1 MSTSRSATTAS
12 LVTLVSVPALV
23 IAADKYAAHSI
34 DFKNKLIL
42 WGMAAPQSKT
52 TTGYT
57 LGEAPYAVMGVTSA
71 AVWLGLG
78 LLIWAALFAGMSLRR
93 SADEVDAASYADRM
107 ATNGYQ
113 QPAPQQPAA
122 PESQQQLPP
131 GYAPYG
137 AQMGYPQQPM
147 IMPQSVPTNPPLPEN
162 PGSG

>member
-1 MSTSRSATTAS
+1 MSTSRSATVAS
-12 LVTLVSVPALV
+12 LVTVVSVPALV
-23 IAADKYAAHSI
+23 FAADQYATRSI

-57 LGEAPYAVMGVTSA
+57 FGEAPYAVMGITAV
-71 AVWLGLG
+71 AVWLGLA
-78 LLIWAALFAGMSLRR
+78 LLIWATVFAGMSLRR
-93 SADEVDAASYADRM
+93 SEDEVDASSYSDRM

-113 QPAPQQPAA
+113 QPAPQQSAA
-122 PESQQQLPP
+122 PASQQQLPP

-137 AQMGYPQQPM
+137 APTGYPQQPM
-147 IMPQSVPTNPPLPEN
+147 IMPQSPPTNPPLPDN